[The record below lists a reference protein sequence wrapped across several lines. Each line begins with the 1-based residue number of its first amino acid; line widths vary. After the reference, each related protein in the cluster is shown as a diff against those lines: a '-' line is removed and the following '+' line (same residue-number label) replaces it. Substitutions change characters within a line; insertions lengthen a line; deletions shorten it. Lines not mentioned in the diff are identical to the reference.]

1 MTAFSAYKPSLLS
14 PSMAATTT
22 TTSTD
27 FQNNINNKKPF
38 IIQHKNEN
46 QINDIALHFL
56 RQQLYTEGLIHAL
69 AEIKSK
75 FPLRL
80 WIADNSESM
89 YKTGGS
95 RFIQG
100 IKCKSK
106 KTYNTKSKINTLPTG
121 GSVSVSCPLRR
132 AYLSIQSQQEQRGF
146 AQSCSRW
153 SEVKDCLAYH
163 IQVSSLLQTP
173 SRFQLLNDP
182 GRSKGL
188 KQHFSIAENTA
199 VFIKDEIEDSLN
211 LIDQIQPCGYSPL
224 IHAVREA
231 YDVVY
236 PMKDRLQT
244 SNQKVSIVFLTDGLP
259 SDEFGNSTKDAMLEF
274 SCALRQL
281 EQLPVYIVIRL
292 CSNDKKVIDF
302 YKRLDRTLMRPL
314 DVVQDF
320 FSEAK
325 IVQTYQNWLTYPRSM
340 HQCREMG
347 CFDSRVMDTLNE
359 RKLTLEETRE
369 FFVVLFGDETLPQD
383 PRKDF
388 DLYVEAVQKL
398 NEKESLQWNIVSKK
412 YSPLIDMKKFKKE
425 YSMEKKKSFF
435 SRLLKK

>member
-14 PSMAATTT
+14 PSMAATT
-22 TTSTD
+22 ST
-27 FQNNINNKKPF
+27 INNKKPF

-56 RQQLYTEGLIHAL
+56 RQQLYTEGLIHTL
-69 AEIKSK
+69 AETKSK

-100 IKCKSK
+100 IKCKSTK
-106 KTYNTKSKINTLPTG
+106 KTYYNTKSKINTLPSTTG
-121 GSVSVSCPLRR
+121 SGVSVSSSCPLRR
-132 AYLSIQSQQEQRGF
+132 AYLSIQSQQEQRGY

-259 SDEFGNSTKDAMLEF
+259 SDEFGVSTKDAMLEF

-292 CSNDKKVIDF
+292 CSSDKKVIDF

-320 FSEAK
+320 FSETK
-325 IVQTYQNWLTYPRSM
+325 IVQTYQKWLTYPRSM

-359 RKLTLEETRE
+359 RRLTLEETRE

-383 PRKDF
+383 PEKDF
-388 DLYVEAVQKL
+388 DLYVEAVEKL

-425 YSMEKKKSFF
+425 YSVEKKKSFF